1 MSDTSPRELPLVSV
15 IITAYNYERFLARTI
30 DSALDQAYPA
40 DRLEIVIVDDGST
53 DSTPA
58 LLADYAECHPTQ
70 IRVVRQENAGLVA
83 ATNRAFSEARGE
95 FWALLDADDLWPP
108 DKTMRQV
115 ELFARNPRLGL
126 AYADMEIIDVDDHVV
141 SPSFWATARLAP
153 LRGPEALASLLVGE
167 NVAAASSIMVR
178 AALGEHFAPI
188 PEGVPFP
195 DWWLMTQVA
204 AVAEVDY
211 LDDLRMGYRLHG
223 ANMSHGVSGR
233 QLMGDSIRHSMAR
246 RRALIHGGAAA
257 LPPDALMAAW
267 LEVERAAMAAVR
279 AAGSA
284 FVALPQPSA
293 DDRAAAA
300 RAAARARVLQARGAQ
315 ASALRAWVIAA
326 AHDPFDQE
334 AREAIATFGSTVAT
348 GSPGRVDLLA
358 PARSFV
364 ALVDAEDLAA
374 EPALLAAFE
383 RAFSATDDATLFIHA
398 PGTDA
403 QELSRVLAGTIDAS
417 GVDVSQCD
425 VVACPDPDHA
435 VDPESLRQAADVLL
449 NRVTD
454 GRLRA
459 RYDEIVALESPPR
472 AIL

>member
-1 MSDTSPRELPLVSV
+1 MALRLPEPGTLPLVSV

-58 LLADYAECHPTQ
+58 LLADYAACHPAQ
-70 IRVVRQENAGLVA
+70 IRVFRQENAGFVA

-126 AYADMEIIDVDDHVV
+126 AYADMEIIDADDHVV
-141 SPSFWATARLAP
+141 SPSFWAKAQLAP
-153 LRGPEALASLLVGE
+153 PRGPGALAPLLVGE

-178 AALGEHFAPI
+178 AALRERFAPI

-223 ANMSHGVSGR
+223 ANMGHGATGR

-246 RRALIHGGAAA
+246 RGAAA
-257 LPPDALMAAW
+257 LPADALMPAW
-267 LEVERAAMAAVR
+267 LEVERAGMAAVR

-284 FVALPQPSA
+284 FVPLPQPSV
-293 DDRAAAA
+293 DDLAAAA
-300 RAAARARVLQARGAQ
+300 RAASRARVLAARGAQ
-315 ASALRAWVIAA
+315 ASALRAWVVAA

-334 AREAIATFGSTVAT
+334 AREAIATLGPAVAT
-348 GSPGRVDLLA
+348 GSPGGVDPLA

-364 ALVDAEDLAA
+364 ALVGAEDLAA
-374 EPALLAAFE
+374 EPALLTEFE
-383 RAFSATDDATLFIHA
+383 RAFRATDNATLYVHG
-398 PGTDA
+398 PGADA
-403 QELSRVLAGTIDAS
+403 QQLSRVLTGAIDAS
-417 GVDVSQCD
+417 GVDVSHCD
-425 VVACPDPDHA
+425 VVACPDPDHV
-435 VDPESLRQAADVLL
+435 VDPESLRKAADVLL
-449 NRVTD
+449 SRETD
-454 GRLRA
+454 DRLRA

-472 AIL
+472 ASL